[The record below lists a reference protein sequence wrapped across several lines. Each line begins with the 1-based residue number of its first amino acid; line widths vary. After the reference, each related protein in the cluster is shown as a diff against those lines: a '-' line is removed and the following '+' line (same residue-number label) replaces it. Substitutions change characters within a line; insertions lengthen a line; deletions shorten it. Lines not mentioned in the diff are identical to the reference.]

1 MTEPLA
7 ADFPP
12 VPDDEW
18 RAAAL
23 KAAKLAEDAPT
34 TSTTEDGIEVQ
45 WLYTADD
52 ALAPD
57 PGGVPGRAPFVR
69 GTLSGTG
76 EDEPA
81 WEIRQ
86 EQTHPERRAANAA
99 ILEDLE
105 GGASAITV
113 RLDRAARGGHA
124 PGNDAFAATRGRDG
138 VMVSTVDDLDAVLDG
153 VHLDLAPVAVDAG
166 AQAVPAAALTLALLG
181 RRGTAPAD
189 ARASL
194 RVDPLGALAADGPL
208 ALDPADAV
216 AAAGRFAAEVAAEY
230 PAVRTLAV
238 DTRAHV
244 NAGAT
249 PVRELAVAITTGV
262 AYLRAA
268 EEAGLEPA
276 RAAAQLEF
284 TLTVGTDQFGEIAK
298 LRAFRRLW
306 ARVLE
311 LSGVPEEERRSVLV
325 ARTSDRMLAGIDPW
339 TNMLRATTAGFAAA
353 VGGAD
358 GLTVAPFDTVVADAV
373 GAAAPSGLGRRI
385 ARNTQLVLQEESGL
399 RRVADPAGGSWY
411 VEQLTDALARAAWE
425 RITQIEGAGG
435 AVAALTGADWDAEL
449 AGAADRRAGE
459 LARRKREMTGV
470 NVFPLLDDDR
480 VHPEPADRQALVQAE
495 VDRLAERG
503 ALTGGAAGAQETD
516 GGAGS
521 GDAAAADG
529 AATLP
534 AETGPLLHRLL
545 LAAEA
550 GARIDGLAV
559 LAGTGPLVDPDAR
572 GLPVRRDAE
581 PFERLRAAAAG
592 EPADTAAD
600 VAPTTDGS
608 AGGPPTGAPSGG
620 RADDD
625 VATADGVDETA
636 VRPTEV
642 TADGP
647 RVFLAGLGPLAAHAA
662 QATWAVNFFG
672 VGGLATVQS
681 DPIED
686 PATAGELLKADGARL
701 AAVAGGRTAEDDA
714 LRTAISSLRD
724 AGAQTIYLVGGNDAK
739 ATELGA
745 DRGVKQGVDLLEILT
760 DALATLD
767 RPVTPRT
774 ETAR

>member
-34 TSTTEDGIEVQ
+34 TSVTEDGIEVR
-45 WLYTADD
+45 WLYTAQD

-124 PGNDAFAATRGRDG
+124 PGTHAFAATRGRDG

-166 AQAVPAAALTLALLG
+166 AQAIPAAGLTLALLR
-181 RRGTAPAD
+181 RRGLAPAD
-189 ARASL
+189 TRASL
-194 RVDPLGALAADGPL
+194 RIDPLGALAADGLL
-208 ALDPADAV
+208 ALDPGDAV

-230 PAVRTLAV
+230 PGVRTLAV

-311 LSGVPEEERRSVLV
+311 LSGVPDEARRSVLL

-435 AVAALTGADWDAEL
+435 AVAALTGDDWGAEL
-449 AGAADRRAGE
+449 AGEADRRAGE

-503 ALTGGAAGAQETD
+503 ALAGGRGAQ
-516 GGAGS
+516 
-521 GDAAAADG
+521 ADG
-529 AATLP
+529 AATLGDDAPATAGAATPP
-534 AETGPLLHRLL
+534 AETGPLLARLL

-550 GARIDGLAV
+550 GARIDELAV
-559 LAGTGPLVDPDAR
+559 LAGTGPLADPGAK

-592 EPADTAAD
+592 APADAAAD
-600 VAPTTDGS
+600 VAPTTDGTS
-608 AGGPPTGAPSGG
+608 GGPGDT
-620 RADDD
+620 DL
-625 VATADGVDETA
+625 ATADGVDETA

-647 RVFLAGLGPLAAHAA
+647 RVFLAGLGPLATHAA

-681 DPIED
+681 EPIED
-686 PATAGELLKADGARL
+686 PATAGELLRADGAKL
-701 AAVAGGRTAEDDA
+701 AAVAGGRGAEDDA
-714 LRTAISSLRD
+714 LRTAIASLRD
-724 AGAQTIYLVGGNDAK
+724 AGAKTVYLVGGNDAK
-739 ATELGA
+739 AQELGA

>member
-12 VPDDEW
+12 VLDDEW

-34 TSTTEDGIEVQ
+34 TSVTEDGIEVQ

-124 PGNDAFAATRGRDG
+124 PGTQAFAATRGRDG

-181 RRGTAPAD
+181 RRGIAPGD
-189 ARASL
+189 AHAAL

-208 ALDPADAV
+208 AGDPTEAV

-230 PAVRTLAV
+230 PGVRTLAV

-435 AVAALTGADWDAEL
+435 AVAALTGDAWSGEL
-449 AGAADRRAGE
+449 AGEADRRAGE

-480 VHPEPADRQALVQAE
+480 VHPDPADRGALVQAE

-503 ALTGGAAGAQETD
+503 ALSD
-516 GGAGS
+516 GS
-521 GDAAAADG
+521 GDGGADG
-529 AATLP
+529 AAAPP
-534 AETGPLLHRLL
+534 AEHGPLLRRLL

-550 GARIDGLAV
+550 GARIDELAA
-559 LAGTGPLVDPDAR
+559 LAGTGPLADPDAR

-592 EPADTAAD
+592 EPADAAAD
-600 VAPTTDGS
+600 VSPTTDGAS
-608 AGGPPTGAPSGG
+608 GGPG
-620 RADDD
+620 DDGL
-625 VATADGVDETA
+625 ATADGVDETA
-636 VRPTEV
+636 VRPSEV

-686 PATAGELLKADGARL
+686 PAAAGELLKADGARL
-701 AAVAGGRTAEDDA
+701 AAVAGGRGAEDDA
-714 LRTAISSLRD
+714 LRTAIGSLRD
-724 AGAQTIYLVGGNDAK
+724 AGASTIYLVGGDDAK
-739 ATELGA
+739 AQELGA
-745 DRGVKQGVDLLEILT
+745 DRGVKQGADLLEILT

>member
-23 KAAKLAEDAPT
+23 KAAKAEPDAPT
-34 TSTTEDGIEVQ
+34 SSRTEDGIEVA
-45 WLYTADD
+45 WLYTRED

-69 GTLSGTG
+69 GTNAGTA
-76 EDEPA
+76 EDEAA

-86 EQTHPERRAANAA
+86 AQAHPDRREANAA

-105 GGASAITV
+105 GGATAIEL
-113 RLDRAARGGHA
+113 RPDRAARGGFA
-124 PGNDAFAATRGRDG
+124 PGTDGFSATRGVDG
-138 VMVSTVDDLDAVLDG
+138 TMVSTLDDLDAVLEG
-153 VHLDLAPVAVDAG
+153 VHLDLAPVAVSGG
-166 AQAVPAAALTLALLG
+166 AQAVPAGALLLALL
-181 RRGTAPAD
+181 RRRDVAD
-189 ARASL
+189 DVARGSL
-194 RVDPLGALAADGPL
+194 RIDPLGTLAAEGALAEP
-208 ALDPADAV
+208 PA
-216 AAAGRFAAEVAAEY
+216 E
-230 PAVRTLAV
+230 AVRTAGRIARQVADAFPHVRALAV

-249 PVRELAVAITTGV
+249 PVRELAAAIVTGV

-276 RAAAQLEF
+276 RAATQIEF
-284 TLTVGTDQFGEIAK
+284 TLTVGTDQFAEIAK

-311 LSGVPEEERRSVLV
+311 LSGVPEEGRHSPLL

-339 TNMLRATTAGFAAA
+339 SNMLRATTAGFAAA
-353 VGGAD
+353 VGGAE

-373 GAAAPSGLGRRI
+373 GAAAPGGLGRRI

-411 VEQLTDALARAAWE
+411 VESLTDALARAAWE
-425 RITQIEGAGG
+425 RVTRIEGAGG
-435 AVAALTGADWDAEL
+435 ALAVLVEDDWAAEL
-449 AGAADRRAGE
+449 AAEADRRQGE
-459 LARRKREMTGV
+459 LARRGREMTGV
-470 NVFPLLDDDR
+470 NVFPLLADDR
-480 VHPEPADRQALVQAE
+480 VHPDPVDRDALVRTE
-495 VDRLAERG
+495 AERLG
-503 ALTGGAAGAQETD
+503 ERVAGD
-516 GGAGS
+516 VP
-521 GDAAAADG
+521 
-529 AATLP
+529 P
-534 AETGPLLHRLL
+534 APEPEAL
-545 LAAEA
+545 LAALIEAADA
-550 GARIDGLAV
+550 GARIDELAV
-559 LAGTGPLVDPDAR
+559 LAGPGPVADATAT
-572 GLPVRRDAE
+572 GLPIRRDAE

-592 EPADTAAD
+592 KDAAD
-600 VAPTTDGS
+600 A
-608 AGGPPTGAPSGG
+608 
-620 RADDD
+620 AD
-625 VATADGVDETA
+625 A
-636 VRPTEV
+636 TEV

-662 QATWAVNFFG
+662 QATWAINFFG

-686 PATAGELLKADGARL
+686 PASAGELLRADGAAL
-701 AAVAGGRTAEDDA
+701 AAVAGGRKAEDDA
-714 LRTAISSLRD
+714 LRTAIASLKD
-724 AGAQTIYLVGGNDAK
+724 AGAKLVYLVGGNDAK
-739 ATELGA
+739 AQELGA

-774 ETAR
+774 ETVR